1 MSKNRRSSF
10 EWVKSYFLN
19 HFPHVKK
26 VEVEA
31 HQEGPEEY
39 HALLRVKAG
48 HEWFVVKKKG
58 AHLGEALGKAKK
70 GMAEKVRREWGK
82 FKAPRGPRGHSM
94 VFEL

>member
-10 EWVKSYFLN
+10 SWVESYFLN

-31 HQEGPEEY
+31 HQEGPEEF
-39 HALLRVKAG
+39 HALLKVKAG
-48 HEWFVVKKKG
+48 HQWFVVKKKG
-58 AHLGEALGKAKK
+58 AYLGEALGKAKK

-82 FKAPRGPRGHSM
+82 FKNHKGLDHSSM
-94 VFEL
+94 AF